1 MCAEISFGIVLRNA
15 AGRDTVER
23 AGVRCGARHGGARWG
38 TLRGA
43 TRWIALG
50 YAAGRDTGETLGIAA
65 GRDAGHMLER
75 GVTPQEVPRE
85 PLRGPKRPQRLH
97 RGPPRGHKTS
107 QEGPQMETKIDKN
120 RSKIDPRG
128 VRGPQEVTRA
138 FQNNFLIF
146 FCSIFVDFGTI
157 FGT

>member
-65 GRDAGHMLER
+65 GRDAGYMLER
-75 GVTPQEVPRE
+75 AVTPQEVPRE
-85 PLRGPKRPQRLH
+85 PLRGPIGPRGSKQAPQEATKPPKRVPKWRPKLIKIDQKLIQEAKGPPQR
-97 RGPPRGHKTS
+97 S
-107 QEGPQMETKIDKN
+107 QEH
-120 RSKIDPRG
+120 SKS
-128 VRGPQEVTRA
+128 V
-138 FQNNFLIF
+138 F
-146 FCSIFVDFGTI
+146 
-157 FGT
+157 